1 MRDELN
7 LWTLMLDASWVVQ
20 LVLLAL
26 LLASVLSWTLILRKQ
41 RSLRKV
47 RATSDTFEKS
57 FWSGGDVTQIYD
69 GIRRQ
74 KTNPSGMQSIFAAG
88 FDEFGRLRQQPGLT
102 PDQIIEGAQ
111 RTMRVSQ
118 MREIDRLEESLSTL
132 ATIGSTSPYVGLFG
146 TVWGIMLAIYE
157 LGTTST
163 ISTLAPKIVEAL
175 VPTAAGLFAAI
186 PATVAYNRF
195 ADQVDRLENRFDTF
209 MEEFATILQ
218 RMRIRRT
225 RGSSDGPG
233 QKTATDGR
241 D

>member
-7 LWTLMLDASWVVQ
+7 IWTLVLNASWIVQ
-20 LVLLAL
+20 LVLLTL
-26 LLASVLSWTLILRKQ
+26 LLASVLSWAIILRKQ
-41 RSLRKV
+41 RVLRKM
-47 RATSDTFEKS
+47 RSTSDTFEKS
-57 FWSGGDVTQIYD
+57 FWSGGDVTQIYE

-74 KTNPSGMQSIFAAG
+74 KVKPSGMQSIFAAG
-88 FDEFGRLRQQPGLT
+88 FDEFGRLRQQPGLVPT
-102 PDQIIEGAQ
+102 QVVEGAQ

-118 MREIDRLEESLSTL
+118 MREIERLEDSLSTL
-132 ATIGSTSPYVGLFG
+132 ASVGSTSPYVGLFG

-163 ISTLAPKIVEAL
+163 ISTLAPQIVEAL

-195 ADQVDRLENRFDTF
+195 VDQVDRMESRFDTF

-218 RMRIRRT
+218 RHAL
-225 RGSSDGPG
+225 
-233 QKTATDGR
+233 QATKAS
-241 D
+241 

>member
-1 MRDELN
+1 MRDDLN
-7 LWTLMLDASWVVQ
+7 LWTLVANASWVVQ

-26 LLASVLSWTLILRKQ
+26 LFASVLSWALILRKQ
-41 RSLRKV
+41 RVLRGV
-47 RATSDTFEKS
+47 RRTSDSFESS
-57 FWSGGDVTQIYD
+57 FWSGGDVAQIYD

-74 KTNPSGMQSIFAAG
+74 KANPTGMQSIFAAG
-88 FDEFGRLRQQPGLT
+88 YDEFTRLSQQQGLV
-102 PDQIIEGAQ
+102 PDQIVQGAQ
-111 RTMRVSQ
+111 RSMRVSQ

-163 ISTLAPKIVEAL
+163 ISTLAPQIVEAL
-175 VPTAAGLFAAI
+175 IPTAAGLFAAI

-195 ADQVDRLENRFDTF
+195 ADQVDRLESRFDTF

-218 RMRIRRT
+218 RHARQARR
-225 RGSSDGPG
+225 GD
-233 QKTATDGR
+233 
-241 D
+241 

>member
-1 MRDELN
+1 MRDDLN
-7 LWTLMLDASWVVQ
+7 LWTLIANASWVVQ
-20 LVLLAL
+20 LVLLSL
-26 LLASVLSWTLILRKQ
+26 LLASVVSWALILRKQ
-41 RSLRKV
+41 RMLRQV
-47 RATSDTFEKS
+47 RGTSDDFEAS

-69 GIRRQ
+69 GIRRS
-74 KTNPSGMQSIFAAG
+74 KDNPSGMPSIFAAG
-88 FDEFGRLRQQPGLT
+88 FDEFGRLRQQPGLV
-102 PDQIIEGAQ
+102 PDQIVEGAQ
-111 RTMRVSQ
+111 RTMRVTQ

-163 ISTLAPKIVEAL
+163 ISTLAPQIVEAL

-209 MEEFATILQ
+209 MQEFATILQ
-218 RMRIRRT
+218 RHARQARS
-225 RGSSDGPG
+225 GS
-233 QKTATDGR
+233 
-241 D
+241 